1 MTSHLPKLLL
11 AAIATLILGLG
22 TALAEPYAK
31 GSAVEAFTTVDQHE
45 KEFVFD
51 PKATRFLLVSHD
63 MDSGKKAN
71 VALNALGKD
80 FLGQHKAVFLSNI
93 HGMPGI
99 GRMFALPK
107 MRKYAHQIV
116 LADDAALIARFPAT
130 AGKITLLKL
139 SNGKV
144 SEVSTW
150 DPAAEKIEELLK

>member
-1 MTSHLPKLLL
+1 MTSRFPKPLI
-11 AAIATLILGLG
+11 AAIATLILGLA

-31 GSAVEAFTTVDQHE
+31 GSEVESFTTIDQHE

-51 PKATRFLLVSHD
+51 PKSTKFLLVSHD

-80 FLGQHKAVFLSNI
+80 FLHQHKAVFLSNI
-93 HGMPGI
+93 HGMPGV

-130 AGKITLLKL
+130 AGKVTLLKL
-139 SNGKV
+139 ANGKV